1 MLVEVGRGLLTTCNG
16 KEGVSREGR
25 RSRAVP
31 GRVRRRGT
39 QSTGLG
45 VRPGSGRERAGRGPG
60 AGEAAGALPLWQEG
74 QAGRAADGDRALTA
88 APSLSRALC
97 VGDST
102 GRRRGRGGLRAGEAR
117 GRAVSAGKSGRLPGG
132 GDLGLRLGGWS
143 DLGAQGGRRAGRVLL
158 PTPCQTLACGTC
170 PHHSL
175 LSEKRRG
182 LPVGFGLVKR
192 RSQPRAPGPCRPE
205 SLGQVD
211 SHMGRPEPG
220 SAEQPRPLTQQCR

>member
-74 QAGRAADGDRALTA
+74 QAGRVADGDRALTA

-102 GRRRGRGGLRAGEAR
+102 GRRRGRGGLRAGKAR

-132 GDLGLRLGGWS
+132 GDLGLRLGGRS
-143 DLGAQGGRRAGRVLL
+143 GLGRSGREESRSRAAPRSLPDSGLWHLSSPQPFVRGETRLARGLRAG
-158 PTPCQTLACGTC
+158 
-170 PHHSL
+170 
-175 LSEKRRG
+175 
-182 LPVGFGLVKR
+182 
-192 RSQPRAPGPCRPE
+192 
-205 SLGQVD
+205 
-211 SHMGRPEPG
+211 
-220 SAEQPRPLTQQCR
+220 

>member
-74 QAGRAADGDRALTA
+74 QAGRAADGARALTA
-88 APSLSRALC
+88 APSLLPRALC
-97 VGDST
+97 
-102 GRRRGRGGLRAGEAR
+102 GRQHRPEKGAR
-117 GRAVSAGKSGRLPGG
+117 GA
-132 GDLGLRLGGWS
+132 
-143 DLGAQGGRRAGRVLL
+143 
-158 PTPCQTLACGTC
+158 
-170 PHHSL
+170 
-175 LSEKRRG
+175 
-182 LPVGFGLVKR
+182 
-192 RSQPRAPGPCRPE
+192 PCRQ
-205 SLGQVD
+205 GQ
-211 SHMGRPEPG
+211 GEG
-220 SAEQPRPLTQQCR
+220 SERWQVGKAPWRR